1 MAYGKIVADQI
12 QHSSE
17 GTVDT
22 QYVVSGSAKAYQH
35 LEQLT
40 NTLQKSLNI
49 SSSTDNA
56 TGDFTANF
64 TNSWS
69 DAYYMF
75 SHGHDDGGYN
85 DAASYHSKGL
95 TWTTT
100 TFRYRSAY
108 AWNAS
113 AGFADLQ
120 MATIVWHGDLA

>member
-1 MAYGKIVADQI
+1 MTGKITVGTIQDTDGNTVA
-12 QHSSE
+12 S
-17 GTVDT
+17 T
-22 QYVVSGSAKAYQH
+22 YVTNGSAKAYQH
-35 LEQLT
+35 LEQIT
-40 NTLQKSLNI
+40 NTLRKSLNI
-49 SSSTDNA
+49 SSSTDHDS
-56 TGDFTANF
+56 GDFTANF

-75 SHGHDDGGYN
+75 SHGADDGGYN
-85 DAASYHSKGL
+85 DAASYHSKGV

-113 AGFADLQ
+113 AGFADFQ

>member
-1 MAYGKIVADQI
+1 MTGKITVGTIQDTDGNTVA
-12 QHSSE
+12 S
-17 GTVDT
+17 T
-22 QYVVSGSAKAYQH
+22 YVTNGSAKAYQH
-35 LEQLT
+35 LEQIT
-40 NTLQKSLNI
+40 NTLRKSLNI
-49 SSSTDNA
+49 SSSTDHDS
-56 TGDFTANF
+56 GDFTANF

-75 SHGHDDGGYN
+75 SHGADDGGYN
-85 DAASYHSKGL
+85 DAASYHSKGV

-113 AGFADLQ
+113 AGFTDLQ